1 MSRLDLH
8 HFWTVSENHSCIW
21 LAKTDHQSLHSK
33 KIEEINIIVSYLI
46 GRENVPVFFIQ
57 KHVSHCKSFKQ
68 ILPLCFYINQ
78 ALFLPLYI
86 PDFAQ
91 FHVILLYNLKNHLM
105 NEDSCKECLQRNN
118 LQHLAQ
124 TYPQKN
130 SNILI
135 KI

>member
-8 HFWTVSENHSCIW
+8 RFWTVSENHSCIQ
-21 LAKTDHQSLHSK
+21 LAEKDRQSLHSK
-33 KIEEINIIVSYLI
+33 KIEESNIIVSYLI
-46 GRENVPVFFIQ
+46 GRENIPVFFD
-57 KHVSHCKSFKQ
+57 KVHVRQCKSFNP

-91 FHVILLYNLKNHLM
+91 IHVILLYNLKNHLM
-105 NEDSCKECLQRNN
+105 NEDSCKKCLQRNN

-124 TYPQKN
+124 T
-130 SNILI
+130 
-135 KI
+135 